1 MTATYTTRNRWTKQ
15 AIGSNTNTWGDV
27 LNLVFDLMDAS
38 DDGVTTVSQTTPYTL
53 TTANGATDEARRR
66 VIRYTGATAST
77 ITIPAVEKVYL
88 VDAVTAD
95 CTITNGSNSVTVPG
109 GMSSLIY
116 TNGTLMRTIQNRWF
130 ANQRITGVASP
141 TVSTDAANK
150 GYVDSQAFEAAAG
163 NLPGQPGNAGKFLTT
178 DGTNAS
184 WASTS
189 FSFGSLTIAS
199 GGTYTAGQIT
209 DAIGITDDIRRVGDI
224 VYSAGSLGSA
234 YLLCDGSNYL
244 RTAYA
249 SLSALMPDGRNALT
263 TVTPRTYPGTADFRD
278 IAYGLG
284 VFVVIGAGGNGFI
297 SSADGENYTQRTSP
311 NTSAEWQSVAFGG
324 GLFVAVASGSNVAAS
339 TASGTS
345 WTARTLPASKSWSHI
360 AFGNGAFLALST
372 NSGASNAA
380 TTADAVSWVSRT
392 APGSEYTDLLFA
404 NGQFIALRAGAI
416 DITTNGETW
425 TTIIRLNSSG
435 WQFTRL
441 TFGNGVYVGYGDGSR
456 VFISTDL
463 RNWSRF
469 DAPVGNISSI
479 GIGNGLF
486 LAVSG
491 QSGNAATSV
500 DGRSWALVVA
510 SGIFPASADDTA
522 VAYGA
527 GVFAGV
533 GNFSTDAQNGF
544 STNNILDTTRFRVP
558 DLRGANGNE
567 LPYIKAVA

>member
-178 DGTNAS
+178 DGANAS
-184 WASTS
+184 WASTE
-189 FSFGSLTIAS
+189 FVIGSLTITS
-199 GGTYTAGQIT
+199 GSTTTAGDFR
-209 DAIGITDDIRRVGDI
+209 DAIDVSDKIYQVGD
-224 VYSAGSLGSA
+224 VLWTARTPGSD
-234 YLLCDGSNYL
+234 YLLCDGSSYP
-244 RTAYA
+244 RTTYPA
-249 SLSALMPDGRNALT
+249 LSALMPDGRNALT
-263 TVTPRTYPGTADFRD
+263 TLTQRTLSTVSAAWAGVAHG
-278 IAYGLG
+278 AG
-284 VFVVIGAGGNGFI
+284 VFVAICPSSFNWVRSADGATWTSFSSPNSGANWTSIAFGNSTFVAVANGTVGA
-297 SSADGENYTQRTSP
+297 SSADGVTWTS
-311 NTSAEWQSVAFGG
+311 
-324 GLFVAVASGSNVAAS
+324 
-339 TASGTS
+339 
-345 WTARTLPASKSWSHI
+345 RTLPANKSWSHI

-380 TTADAVSWVSRT
+380 TTENGVTWTSRT
-392 APGSEYTDLLFA
+392 SPGQAYTDLIFG
-404 NGQFIALRAGAI
+404 NGVFVALRSGAI
-416 DITTNGETW
+416 DTTADGVTW
-425 TTIIRLNSSG
+425 TTITPGFTLNKIAYANGIYVGFTNSS
-435 WQFTRL
+435 TSA
-441 TFGNGVYVGYGDGSR
+441 Y
-456 VFISTDL
+456 ISTDL
-463 RNWSRF
+463 LDWRL
-469 DAPVGNISSI
+469 APTSLTSAPQVMAS
-479 GIGNGLF
+479 GNGLF
-486 LAVSG
+486 FAFSGGSGLGTWSVNGIDWRLGAASLAGSAPAT
-491 QSGNAATSV
+491 AAT
-500 DGRSWALVVA
+500 
-510 SGIFPASADDTA
+510 
-522 VAYGA
+522 YGA
-527 GVFAGV
+527 GVFV
-533 GNFSTDAQNGF
+533 VVLDTDPDSSVAV
-544 STNNILDTTRFRVP
+544 STNNILDATKFVVP
-558 DLRGANGNE
+558 DLLQANSNE
-567 LPYIKAVA
+567 KPYIRAVA